1 MSQLPIPREGVGFS
15 SFGARVIY
23 RLDETIR
30 LKVNIYKAF
39 LTRLKRRFSMSDY
52 DVVVIGAGNGGLTS
66 ALTLARNG
74 AKVLL
79 LERHNIPG
87 GCATSFIRGRFEFEV
102 ALHQLSGMGTEDRPG
117 PLRGLLGE
125 LGVMDQIDFVEMQ
138 TLYRVVVPG
147 VLDITLQAER
157 NNAVEALKE
166 RFPREKEAIER
177 FFELVYNFCRE
188 MVSIAFLRDPEASRE
203 KYPLYFKYALKNSQ
217 AILDDFFS
225 DPALQMVIS
234 IYWPYVGLPP
244 RRMPFGDLAML
255 LWAYLEFK
263 PFHIKGTSQALS
275 NAILDAF
282 IRAGGGSRFN
292 CGAKKILV
300 SGGQIRGVTT
310 EDGDT
315 VSTGYVVS
323 NAGTLTTYVDLI
335 DRGHVPVEQLRLLG
349 GKTVGPSAFTV
360 FLGFDC
366 EPGEIGI
373 QETTNFLGM
382 NMDADRQFARWRT
395 LENPEVALLSC
406 YDVSDPEFSPP
417 GTCQAA
423 LVSLQYVDPWLSI
436 PPTQYAETKYR
447 YAQGMLGLATKVFPD
462 LRDHIEEVE
471 AATPLTHMR
480 YLGHP
485 GGSIYGFDQYA
496 KDSNLFEERKSPIRG
511 LFFAGSWVGPG
522 GFQTTLASGV
532 SAARAVLKSMQK
544 G

>member
-1 MSQLPIPREGVGFS
+1 MSE
-15 SFGARVIY
+15 
-23 RLDETIR
+23 
-30 LKVNIYKAF
+30 
-39 LTRLKRRFSMSDY
+39 Y

-125 LGVMDQIDFVEMQ
+125 LGVLDHLEFVEMK
-138 TLYRVVVPG
+138 TLYRVVFPEK
-147 VLDITLQAER
+147 LDITLKAER
-157 NNAVEALKE
+157 HEAVEALKAK
-166 RFPREKEAIER
+166 FPREGQAIER
-177 FFELVYNFCRE
+177 FFDLIYNFCRE
-188 MVSIAFLRDPEASRE
+188 MVSMVFLRDPEASRE
-203 KYPLYFKYALKNSQ
+203 KYPLYFKYALKDSQ
-217 AILDDFFS
+217 VILDEFFQ
-225 DPALQMVIS
+225 DPTLKMLIS
-234 IYWPYVGLPP
+234 IYWPYIGLPP
-244 RRMPFGDLAML
+244 RRLPFGDLAML

-282 IRAGGGSRFN
+282 LRAGGEVRFN

-300 SGGQIRGVTT
+300 SGGQVRAVVTE
-310 EDGDT
+310 EDDEIAT
-315 VSTGYVVS
+315 SYVVS

-335 DRGHVPVEQLRLLG
+335 DREQVPTTQLQLLG
-349 GKTVGPSAFTV
+349 RKSVGPSAFTV

-373 QETTNFLGM
+373 QETTNFIGS
-382 NMDADRQFARWRT
+382 NMDTDRQFALWRT
-395 LENPEVALLSC
+395 LENAEMALLSC

-417 GTCQAA
+417 GTSQAA
-423 LVSLQYVDPWLSI
+423 LVSLQYAEPWLSV

-447 YAQGMLGLATKVFPD
+447 YARGLLELAEKVFPG
-462 LRDHIEEVE
+462 LSNHIEEAE

-485 GGSIYGFDQYA
+485 GGSIYGFDQFA
-496 KDSNLFEERKSPIRG
+496 KDSNLFEDRRSAIRG
-511 LFFAGSWVGPG
+511 LYFAGSWVGPG

-532 SAARAVLKSMQK
+532 SAARAVLKSLR
-544 G
+544 GE